1 MKLEQFDMRFLKTV
15 FLAFCV
21 AIGSASA
28 QADPGDP
35 LALVQNTTALMLEK
49 LDAEKR
55 AIRKNNP
62 RLLEIVEA
70 EIIPHVDTRAIARK
84 VLARHWRKATET
96 QKAAFE
102 SAFSEYLV
110 RFYSRAF
117 AAYDGQTIEY
127 LNMPSLEGKRLV
139 TVKTQIIQKNHA
151 PIAVDYKLSST
162 EERWFVTDIV
172 VENISLVISNRK
184 QYHALIRKSGL
195 DMVIERL
202 QSKNAE
208 PFVIK
213 KN

>member
-1 MKLEQFDMRFLKTV
+1 MQM
-15 FLAFCV
+15 
-21 AIGSASA
+21 A
-28 QADPGDP
+28 Q
-35 LALVQNTTALMLEK
+35 
-49 LDAEKR
+49 
-55 AIRKNNP
+55 
-62 RLLEIVEA
+62 
-70 EIIPHVDTRAIARK
+70 
-84 VLARHWRKATET
+84 T